1 MRKLQINYAES
12 SQKLR
17 KLYVKYFNEST
28 QMMKNQ
34 QLIRFLEEIKYREN
48 LNQTQVAE
56 RIGTGLQYLSDV
68 KNGRYPLTNELI
80 EKLYVNFTYLQDL
93 EDSKQQP
100 QGRPYYDVDFLGGF
114 DVMVND
120 QTATPAYFIDFTPY
134 NKDGVCWCNITGRSM
149 EPKIEHGDI
158 IALKEIE
165 DRRNIEYGDIYAIV
179 TDYDLRT
186 VKIVRRGTDDE
197 HLRLIPINKDFDEQE
212 VEKASII
219 RMYKVVC
226 NIKRL

>member
-1 MRKLQINYAES
+1 
-12 SQKLR
+12 
-17 KLYVKYFNEST
+17 
-28 QMMKNQ
+28 MKDV
-34 QLIRFLEEIKYREN
+34 EIK
-48 LNQTQVAE
+48 E
-56 RIGTGLQYLSDV
+56 RIKQFMDARNLSQ
-68 KNGRYPLTNELI
+68 NELANMI
-80 EKLYVNFTYLQDL
+80 GYDQSNLSKVLKGGRAVPANLKELITEKTDISRRWLLYGEGNMTLQDA
-93 EDSKQQP
+93 P
-100 QGRPYYDVDFLGGF
+100 TIGRPYYDVDFLGGF

-120 QTATPAYFIDFTPY
+120 QTATPAYFIDFNPY
-134 NKDGVCWCNITGRSM
+134 NKEGVCWCNITGRSM

-186 VKIVRRGTDDE
+186 VKIVRRGADDE

>member
-1 MRKLQINYAES
+1 M
-12 SQKLR
+12 
-17 KLYVKYFNEST
+17 
-28 QMMKNQ
+28 
-34 QLIRFLEEIKYREN
+34 EEGI
-48 LNQTQVAE
+48 VE
-56 RIGTGLQYLSDV
+56 RIRQLMDYLEL
-68 KNGRYPLTNELI
+68 KPTNFASM
-80 EKLYVNFTYLQDL
+80 VNFGQSNF
-93 EDSKQQP
+93 SKVLRGERKVPANLTEAILNNTNVSREWLVNGEGSMFDKGQKVP
-100 QGRPYYDVDFLGGF
+100 TTGRPYYDVDFLGGF

-120 QTATPAYFIDFTPY
+120 QTATPAYFIDFNPY
-134 NKDGVCWCNITGRSM
+134 NKDGICWCNITGRSM

-165 DRRNIEYGDIYAIV
+165 DKRNIEYGDIYAIV

-186 VKIVRRGTDDE
+186 VKIVRRGADDE